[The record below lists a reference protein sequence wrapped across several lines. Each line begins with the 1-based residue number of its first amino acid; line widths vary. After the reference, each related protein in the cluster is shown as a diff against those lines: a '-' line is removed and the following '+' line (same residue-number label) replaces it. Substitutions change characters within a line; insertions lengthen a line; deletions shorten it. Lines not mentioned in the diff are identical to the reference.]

1 MKHANRIIAFICF
14 FGVLPYVLMSQIVP
28 DKKIYSNGKLH
39 EFTMDDGGTIH
50 LVIGDS
56 YGGAYYLQLDT
67 SYQAISDTF
76 FLYQSQSSKALPS
89 IDNNTEHIGINWYE
103 SGGGS
108 YQIPNGRITGALIK
122 NSVNPTIDKF
132 VNFDDKGS
140 DLGVFWDPNICFLN
154 DTLLLA
160 TWSGYSDKYDSDPGT
175 YGQLMTIKNE
185 LIGSNFDIIESDYI
199 EAGGNSIKTCSLKSN
214 SDFISIWTGMH
225 TGDMEIYGRIFNHT
239 GTAKDSSFLITTET
253 SVNHQYFCSLDTDNN
268 GNILIVWSGDVNS
281 EWNVFYR
288 WYDSLGSPLT
298 DILSITD
305 NSHEV
310 NSFSEVDCFVS
321 DNGKSIIEWENV
333 ENGKKCIYAQRF
345 NNDRSPLGKPFRVTS
360 RNSLND
366 QIVPRVLLNNDRIY
380 TFWQGS
386 GASWANVL
394 DFYDPESSVDNNALP
409 LIFFLSQNYPNPF
422 NPSTALSYQLSSD
435 SEVKLTIYD
444 ISGRKVAALIN
455 DHVSA
460 GSYETVWDAA
470 GFPSGIYFARLSCG
484 EKSVSTKMVLLK

>member
-1 MKHANRIIAFICF
+1 MKHANRIIAFVCF

-28 DKKIYSNGKLH
+28 DYKIYSNGRIH
-39 EFTMDDGGTIH
+39 EFTMDDFGTIH

-56 YGGAYYLQLDT
+56 YGGVYYLQLDT
-67 SYQAISDTF
+67 SYQAISDTL
-76 FLYQSQSSKALPS
+76 FLYHQAGSSKDIPS
-89 IDNNTEHIGINWYE
+89 INMNNEHIGIAWDE
-103 SGGGS
+103 SGSGL
-108 YQIPNGRITGALIK
+108 IPNGSITGVLINK
-122 NSVNPTIDKF
+122 SINPIFDEF
-132 VNFDDKGS
+132 VYFDDKTS

-154 DTLLLA
+154 DTLLVV

-175 YGQLMTIKNE
+175 YGQLMTITNE
-185 LIGSNFDIIESDYI
+185 LIGSNFDIIEPDYI
-199 EAGGNSIKTCSLKSN
+199 YAGGNKINTCSFKSN
-214 SDFISIWTGMH
+214 SDFISVWTGMH
-225 TGDMEIYGRIFNHT
+225 TGDMEIYGRIFDHT

-253 SVNHQYFCSLDTDNN
+253 SINSQYCCSLDIDNA
-268 GNILIVWSGDVNS
+268 GNILIVWSGDINS
-281 EWNVFYR
+281 GWNVFYR
-288 WYDSLGSPLT
+288 WYDSLGVPLT

-345 NNDRSPLGKPFRVTS
+345 NNDRSLLGKPFRVTS

-422 NPSTALSYQLSSD
+422 NPRTTIVY
-435 SEVKLTIYD
+435 KLTTNDEVDLSIYD
-444 ISGRKVAALIN
+444 ISGKKVVTLVKGHLN
-455 DHVSA
+455 A
-460 GSYETVWDAA
+460 GVYETVWNAA

-484 EKSVSTKMVLLK
+484 EKSVSIKMVLLK

>member
-1 MKHANRIIAFICF
+1 
-14 FGVLPYVLMSQIVP
+14 
-28 DKKIYSNGKLH
+28 
-39 EFTMDDGGTIH
+39 
-50 LVIGDS
+50 
-56 YGGAYYLQLDT
+56 
-67 SYQAISDTF
+67 
-76 FLYQSQSSKALPS
+76 
-89 IDNNTEHIGINWYE
+89 
-103 SGGGS
+103 
-108 YQIPNGRITGALIK
+108 
-122 NSVNPTIDKF
+122 
-132 VNFDDKGS
+132 
-140 DLGVFWDPNICFLN
+140 
-154 DTLLLA
+154 
-160 TWSGYSDKYDSDPGT
+160 
-175 YGQLMTIKNE
+175 MTIKNE
-185 LIGSNFDIIESDYI
+185 LIGSNFDIIELDYI
-199 EAGGNSIKTCSLKSN
+199 GAGGNSIKTCSFKSN
-214 SDFISIWTGMH
+214 SDFISIWTGMY
-225 TGDMEIYGRIFNHT
+225 TGDMEIYGRLFDHT

-253 SVNHQYFCSLDTDNN
+253 SINANYYCSLDIDDS